1 MREKITQSRHFEPKL
16 LPEQNQ
22 MPNSRL
28 SIHLCSRFMECG
40 YSTRHAR
47 LYTILSVAL
56 QSSIPARVDVT
67 RKLDFAVQDFARPI
81 VRFRL
86 SARTSSRQDLM
97 PAVIYDLTV
106 RSIRP
111 VDFNFNS
118 LVFDSTLIDLRK
130 NDEF

>member
-1 MREKITQSRHFEPKL
+1 
-16 LPEQNQ
+16 
-22 MPNSRL
+22 
-28 SIHLCSRFMECG
+28 MERS

-47 LYTILSVAL
+47 LYTILSVVL

-67 RKLDFAVQDFARPI
+67 RKLDFTSQGFARPV

-97 PAVIYDLTV
+97 SAVIYDLTV

-118 LVFDSTLIDLRK
+118 FAFDSALIDLRE

>member
-1 MREKITQSRHFEPKL
+1 
-16 LPEQNQ
+16 
-22 MPNSRL
+22 MPNSGL
-28 SIHLCSRFMECG
+28 SIHLCSKFMECG

-47 LYTILSVAL
+47 LYTILSVVL

-67 RKLDFAVQDFARPI
+67 RKLDFTSQGFA
-81 VRFRL
+81 RFRL
-86 SARTSSRQDLM
+86 SARTNSRQDLM

-118 LVFDSTLIDLRK
+118 FAFDSALIDLRK

>member
-1 MREKITQSRHFEPKL
+1 MRLFNASRAIVYDFISGVAEFDTGA
-16 LPEQNQ
+16 
-22 MPNSRL
+22 SR
-28 SIHLCSRFMECG
+28 RDKK
-40 YSTRHAR
+40 R
-47 LYTILSVAL
+47 
-56 QSSIPARVDVT
+56 
-67 RKLDFAVQDFARPI
+67 LDFTSQGFA
-81 VRFRL
+81 RFRL

-118 LVFDSTLIDLRK
+118 FAFDSALIDLRK

>member
-1 MREKITQSRHFEPKL
+1 
-16 LPEQNQ
+16 

-28 SIHLCSRFMECG
+28 SFHLCSRFTKRS

-67 RKLDFAVQDFARPI
+67 RKLDFTIQGFARPV

-86 SARTSSRQDLM
+86 SARTSSRQDLT

-106 RSIRP
+106 RPIRP

-118 LVFDSTLIDLRK
+118 FVFSSTLIDLRK
-130 NDEF
+130 NDDFWLPTLTVI

>member
-1 MREKITQSRHFEPKL
+1 
-16 LPEQNQ
+16 
-22 MPNSRL
+22 
-28 SIHLCSRFMECG
+28 MECS

-47 LYTILSVAL
+47 LYTILSVVL
-56 QSSIPARVDVT
+56 QSSIPVRVDVT
-67 RKLDFAVQDFARPI
+67 RKLDFTIQGFARPV

-86 SARTSSRQDLM
+86 SARTSSRQDLT

-118 LVFDSTLIDLRK
+118 FVFRLTMIDFTTFIHFNGNLGLESRLS
-130 NDEF
+130 NGYVQTTF